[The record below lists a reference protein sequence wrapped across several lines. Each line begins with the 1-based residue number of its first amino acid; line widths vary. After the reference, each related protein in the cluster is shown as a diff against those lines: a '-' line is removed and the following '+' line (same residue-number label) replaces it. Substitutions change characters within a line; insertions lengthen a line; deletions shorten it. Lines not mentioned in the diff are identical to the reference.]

1 MENNKTLYSVLGAVQ
16 KELNAPK
23 TQHNKFGNYN
33 YRSAEDICEAV
44 KPLLAKYGATIFLS
58 DKIEAIGERVYVV
71 ATATFVFGNESISVS
86 AGAREEREKK
96 GMDAAQITGSAS
108 SYARKYALNG
118 LLLIDDCKDPDTRDN
133 REAPEPTFTQEQASK
148 AMERYGEAV
157 ISACEEMGYSS
168 PTQIP
173 LSRKNEFFAICKK
186 FSEPKGE

>member
-1 MENNKTLYSVLGAVQ
+1 MDNNKTLYSVLGAVQ

-58 DKIEAIGERVYVV
+58 DKIEAIGDRVYVV

-96 GMDAAQITGSAS
+96 GMDAAQI
-108 SYARKYALNG
+108 NG

-157 ISACEEMGYSS
+157 VYACEEMGYSV

>member
-1 MENNKTLYSVLGAVQ
+1 M
-16 KELNAPK
+16 
-23 TQHNKFGNYN
+23 
-33 YRSAEDICEAV
+33 
-44 KPLLAKYGATIFLS
+44 
-58 DKIEAIGERVYVV
+58 YVV

-133 REAPEPTFTQEQASK
+133 RETPEPTFTQEQASK

-157 ISACEEMGYSS
+157 ISACEEMGYSV